1 MRDIHYPLSKWGKSL
16 QSINRDACAWSNFCA
31 GKMQKIFLR
40 PVAGIP
46 LPFITI
52 DFHKGVNLH
61 STPPPCFNLHA
72 QKSVHAHASVV
83 MVRRDSGGVGH
94 PRNGER
100 SAGASDCNAAP
111 PRRCS
116 SCKFA
121 RFPTSK
127 SICTRAGIPVF
138 GDEIVGNRRHT
149 TITAVLPRR

>member
-1 MRDIHYPLSKWGKSL
+1 MQIDPLMKVDGDERQRHAGDRVQKN
-16 QSINRDACAWSNFCA
+16 IFCILPT
-31 GKMQKIFLR
+31 QKF
-40 PVAGIP
+40 
-46 LPFITI
+46 
-52 DFHKGVNLH
+52 D
-61 STPPPCFNLHA
+61 
-72 QKSVHAHASVV
+72 HAHASVV

-100 SAGASDCNAAP
+100 SAGASDCNAAL

-138 GDEIVGNRRHT
+138 GDETVGNHRHTTIT